1 MSTLWLLLMLIALEL
16 KLRWRWRAT
25 DKIGFLHEIG
35 ALVECDRVSQR
46 GVLSQQTFAIEIK
59 TLSRVVCAIGT
70 VFGVIGFLTCACSLD
85 VGFLFVSLVLG
96 GGWVACWLGWRGA
109 AGSVRPG
116 RHSVHRGLIPCR
128 FAGRMRLAGC
138 RFGWSR
144 RFRCRVKVAVGQ
156 GFAGTETQ
164 PPKNGSCRGGRGG
177 GGNSEADLLKG
188 LVELLSKFGNH
199 GEKGFGFTGKGK
211 GKDPPSNAKGKGQH
225 TGPSG
230 GLRYSDVGSPATWME
245 CHFHS
250 VLR

>member
-16 KLRWRWRAT
+16 KSRWRWRAT

-59 TLSRVVCAIGT
+59 TLSRVFCAIGT

-144 RFRCRVKVAVGQ
+144 RLRCRVKVAVGQ
-156 GFAGTETQ
+156 GFAGTEAQT
-164 PPKNGSCRGGRGG
+164 PKNGSCRGG
-177 GGNSEADLLKG
+177 GGNSEADVQRAFAPNLDFYCIVIL
-188 LVELLSKFGNH
+188 
-199 GEKGFGFTGKGK
+199 
-211 GKDPPSNAKGKGQH
+211 P
-225 TGPSG
+225 
-230 GLRYSDVGSPATWME
+230 
-245 CHFHS
+245 
-250 VLR
+250 

>member
-1 MSTLWLLLMLIALEL
+1 MDSCQILIGPLPPRCSGRAMSTLWLLLMLIALEL
-16 KLRWRWRAT
+16 KLRWCWRAA

-96 GGWVACWLGWRGA
+96 GGWVACWLGWRKA

-138 RFGWSR
+138 RFGWVSCQGCCRSR
-144 RFRCRVKVAVGQ
+144 LCWDR
-156 GFAGTETQ
+156 
-164 PPKNGSCRGGRGG
+164 S
-177 GGNSEADLLKG
+177 
-188 LVELLSKFGNH
+188 
-199 GEKGFGFTGKGK
+199 
-211 GKDPPSNAKGKGQH
+211 SN
-225 TGPSG
+225 P
-230 GLRYSDVGSPATWME
+230 
-245 CHFHS
+245 
-250 VLR
+250 